1 MRTMHEWFELYGA
14 SHRNPVNEAVHWV
27 CVPLIVYS
35 LIGLLSLIPVAALV
49 PAGTAAWLHAGT
61 LLLLLGLVFFVLL
74 SLPITA
80 GMLAF
85 SAVIL
90 ALVAWTNGAWGD
102 RAWALYTAVFVGAWI
117 GQFIGH
123 KVEGAKPSFFDDV
136 QFLLIGPA
144 WLLSLAYR
152 KFGIR
157 F

>member
-14 SHRNPVNEAVHWV
+14 SHRNPLNEAVHWI

-35 LIGLLSLIPVAALV
+35 LVGLLSLIPVAMV
-49 PAGTAAWLHAGT
+49 PAGAASWLHPGT
-61 LLLLLGLVFFVLL
+61 ALLGLGLVFFLLL

-80 GMLAF
+80 GMLVF

-90 ALVAWTNGAWGD
+90 ALVAWTNGALGNS
-102 RAWALYTAVFVGAWI
+102 AWAVYAAVFVGAWI

-136 QFLLIGPA
+136 KFLLIGPA

-152 KFGIR
+152 KLGIR